1 MTFLWLGREDPYTVI
16 DPAHILSLMADGG
29 HQSNPGALGNGAG
42 GEQGNVGIRPK
53 ASFLEDILCTKFGAF
68 SASMLSLSDSKK
80 H

>member
-1 MTFLWLGREDPYTVI
+1 MHGYLTPLTSCRLWRTV
-16 DPAHILSLMADGG
+16 AT
-29 HQSNPGALGNGAG
+29 NPGALGNGAG

>member
-1 MTFLWLGREDPYTVI
+1 VAT
-16 DPAHILSLMADGG
+16 
-29 HQSNPGALGNGAG
+29 NPGALGNGAG